1 MLDVLLDALIDS
13 LKMLPFLFAAYFL
26 IEYLEHKASEK
37 MTRSLQSLG
46 PWGPV
51 GGAVLGIV
59 PQCGFSVAAAN
70 FYAGRLISLG
80 TLLAVFIATSDEAIP
95 ILLAHP
101 DQLGYIGPMLLI
113 KLISAVAAGLLA
125 DLFVRRFVKPRREKP
140 FEELCVDCDCEPHS
154 VLVSALRHTLEIFLF
169 ILLVN
174 LLLGLAFYLV
184 GEENISRVLLS
195 GSAFQPFLTA
205 LIGLVPNC
213 AASVLLTELFV
224 SGSLSF
230 GSCMAGL
237 CAGAGLGLVVLFRT
251 NRRIRENLAIVGA
264 LYGVSVVT
272 GLIAN
277 FIA

>member
-51 GGAVLGIV
+51 GGAVLGIM

-80 TLLAVFIATSDEAIP
+80 TLLAVFVATSDEAVP

-101 DQLGYIGPMLLI
+101 DQLRYIGPMLFV
-113 KLISAVAAGLLA
+113 KLVSAVAAGLLV
-125 DLFVRRFVKPRREKP
+125 DLFVRRFMKPRQEKP
-140 FEELCVDCDCEPHS
+140 FEELCADCDCEHSS

-174 LLLGLAFYLV
+174 LLLGLAFHFV
-184 GEENISRVLLS
+184 GEDNISRVLLS

-213 AASVLLTELFV
+213 AASVILTELFV

-251 NRRIRENLAIVGA
+251 NRRIKENLAIVGV
-264 LYGVSVVT
+264 LYGVSVLT
-272 GLIAN
+272 GLIVN
-277 FIA
+277 LIA

>member
-1 MLDVLLDALIDS
+1 MPTATVS
-13 LKMLPFLFAAYFL
+13 
-26 IEYLEHKASEK
+26 
-37 MTRSLQSLG
+37 T
-46 PWGPV
+46 
-51 GGAVLGIV
+51 
-59 PQCGFSVAAAN
+59 SV
-70 FYAGRLISLG
+70 I
-80 TLLAVFIATSDEAIP
+80 
-95 ILLAHP
+95 
-101 DQLGYIGPMLLI
+101 
-113 KLISAVAAGLLA
+113 
-125 DLFVRRFVKPRREKP
+125 
-140 FEELCVDCDCEPHS
+140 
-154 VLVSALRHTLEIFLF
+154 VSALRHTLEIFLF

-272 GLIAN
+272 GLIVN

>member
-26 IEYLEHKASEK
+26 IEYLEHKANEK

-80 TLLAVFIATSDEAIP
+80 TLLAVFVATSDEAVP

-101 DQLGYIGPMLLI
+101 DQLHYIGPMLFV
-113 KLISAVAAGLLA
+113 KLVSAVAAGLLV
-125 DLFVRRFVKPRREKP
+125 DLFVRRFMKPRQEKP
-140 FEELCVDCDCEPHS
+140 FEELCADCDCEHSS

-174 LLLGLAFYLV
+174 LLLGLAFHFV
-184 GEENISRVLLS
+184 GEDNISRVLLS

-213 AASVLLTELFV
+213 AASVILTELFV

-251 NRRIRENLAIVGA
+251 NRRIKENLAIVGV
-264 LYGVSVVT
+264 LYGVSVLT
-272 GLIAN
+272 GLIVN
-277 FIA
+277 LIA

>member
-1 MLDVLLDALIDS
+1 MLDVLLDALTDS

-80 TLLAVFIATSDEAIP
+80 TLLSVFIATSDEAIP

-101 DQLGYIGPMLLI
+101 DQLHYIWPMLLI
-113 KLISAVAAGLLA
+113 KLLSAIAVGLLV
-125 DLFVRRFVKPRREKP
+125 DFCMRRFMKPRNEKP
-140 FEELCVDCDCEPHS
+140 FEELCADCDCEHHS
-154 VLVSALRHTLEIFLF
+154 VLASALRHTVEIFLF

-174 LLLGLAFYLV
+174 LLLGLAIHFV
-184 GEENISRVLLS
+184 GENNISRLLLN
-195 GSAFQPFLTA
+195 GSVFQPFLTA

-213 AASVLLTELFV
+213 AASVILTELFV

-251 NRRIRENLAIVGA
+251 NRRPKENLAIVGV
-264 LYGVSVVT
+264 LYGASVVT
-272 GLIAN
+272 GLLVNLIA
-277 FIA
+277 

>member
-1 MLDVLLDALIDS
+1 M
-13 LKMLPFLFAAYFL
+13 
-26 IEYLEHKASEK
+26 
-37 MTRSLQSLG
+37 
-46 PWGPV
+46 
-51 GGAVLGIV
+51 
-59 PQCGFSVAAAN
+59 
-70 FYAGRLISLG
+70 
-80 TLLAVFIATSDEAIP
+80 
-95 ILLAHP
+95 
-101 DQLGYIGPMLLI
+101 
-113 KLISAVAAGLLA
+113 
-125 DLFVRRFVKPRREKP
+125 
-140 FEELCVDCDCEPHS
+140 
-154 VLVSALRHTLEIFLF
+154 
-169 ILLVN
+169 N

-272 GLIAN
+272 GLIVN